1 MHHSWHSSA
10 PWNDRGQ
17 MAMHTSAT
25 VLLTEPP
32 PLAHIPSLQAVPNLS
47 LTMPIVMSYPL
58 TRAAE
63 RAPSSPLRGLPL
75 PYF

>member
-1 MHHSWHSSA
+1 MHDVTLPAEVQQMHHSWHSSA

-32 PLAHIPSLQAVPNLS
+32 PLEHSRLLQAVPTLS
-47 LTMPIVMSYPL
+47 LTMPIVMSYP
-58 TRAAE
+58 AD
-63 RAPSSPLRGLPL
+63 
-75 PYF
+75 